1 MTADPFLRISVL
13 GSTHN
18 ADLVVPSDQPATTLL
33 PQFLG
38 LLGEPHGPQGTY
50 TLTTAL
56 GEPIDLHR
64 PMGEVGLVDGAV
76 LRLSQETETPPVPVV
91 SDLVDATAE
100 HEASGLWASASRGWV
115 LSVCSALMTVVALVF
130 LLLLRGPDALDVGVG
145 ATSLYVVSMLCRIL
159 HKDLAWAYFIA
170 GGVVGIWWAWLQL
183 MTGTSPLTVLL
194 ILLVAQ
200 LISLLVHTR
209 QRFAYAIGLAVL
221 AVSTGA
227 WWLIHFLVVDPVR
240 AGAITATL
248 ALLLLGLA
256 PRLAL
261 SIAGVF
267 KADDAVGHGASMALS
282 EVVSR
287 LNRAHQVLSVAVV
300 LLAGLWTLGILPVAG
315 TAIGN
320 VWALAMTASLVVAWT
335 LRGRHFPLTTER
347 TAIYVAALIATSA
360 VAWSQRTTPWAPIA
374 AAALALFLAVM
385 LFVRTSDLAA
395 AQLRRVATWVE
406 TAAVIFTVPILVG
419 MFDLY
424 TQLLGSFQ

>member
-100 HEASGLWASASRGWV
+100 HEASGLWANASRGWV

-130 LLLLRGPDALDVGVG
+130 LLLLRGPDALDVGIG
-145 ATSLYVVSMLCRIL
+145 ATGLYVVSMLCRIL
-159 HKDLAWAYFIA
+159 RKDLAWAYFIA

-395 AQLRRVATWVE
+395 AQLRRIATWVE
-406 TAAVIFTVPILVG
+406 TAAVILTVPVLVG

>member
-18 ADLVVPSDQPATTLL
+18 ADLVVPSDQSATTLL

-100 HEASGLWASASRGWV
+100 HEASGLWVAASRGWV

-130 LLLLRGPDALDVGVG
+130 LLLPRGPYALDVGVG
-145 ATSLYVVSMLCRIL
+145 AAGLYVVSMLCRIL
-159 HKDLAWAYFIA
+159 RKDLAWAYFIA
-170 GGVVGIWWAWLQL
+170 AGVVGIWWAWLQL

-227 WWLIHFLVVDPVR
+227 WWLIHFLVVEPVR

-315 TAIGN
+315 TAVGN

-360 VAWSQRTTPWAPIA
+360 VAWSQRTTAWAPIA

-406 TAAVIFTVPILVG
+406 TAAVILTVPVLVG

>member
-100 HEASGLWASASRGWV
+100 HEASGLWANTSRGWV

-145 ATSLYVVSMLCRIL
+145 ATGLYVVSMLCRIL
-159 HKDLAWAYFIA
+159 RKDLAWAYFIA

-209 QRFAYAIGLAVL
+209 QRFAYAIGLVVL

-406 TAAVIFTVPILVG
+406 TAAVIFTVPVLVG

>member
-50 TLTTAL
+50 TLTTTL

-100 HEASGLWASASRGWV
+100 HEASGLWANTSRGWV

-145 ATSLYVVSMLCRIL
+145 ATGLYVVSMLCRIL
-159 HKDLAWAYFIA
+159 RKDLAWAYFIA

-209 QRFAYAIGLAVL
+209 QRFAYATGLAVL

-335 LRGRHFPLTTER
+335 LRGRHFPLATER

-406 TAAVIFTVPILVG
+406 TAAVIFTVPVLVG

>member
-18 ADLVVPSDQPATTLL
+18 ADLVVPSDQSATTLL

-100 HEASGLWASASRGWV
+100 HEASGLWVAASRGWV

-145 ATSLYVVSMLCRIL
+145 ATGLYVVSMLCRIL
-159 HKDLAWAYFIA
+159 RKDLAWAYFIA
-170 GGVVGIWWAWLQL
+170 AGVVGIWWAWLQL

-227 WWLIHFLVVDPVR
+227 WWLIHFLVVEPVR

-406 TAAVIFTVPILVG
+406 TAAVILTVPVLVG

>member
-100 HEASGLWASASRGWV
+100 HEASGLWANASRGWV

-145 ATSLYVVSMLCRIL
+145 ATGLYVVSMLCRIL

-221 AVSTGA
+221 AVSTGT

-406 TAAVIFTVPILVG
+406 TAAVILTVPVLVG

>member
-38 LLGEPHGPQGTY
+38 LLSEPHGPQGTY

-100 HEASGLWASASRGWV
+100 HEASGLWANTSRGWV

-145 ATSLYVVSMLCRIL
+145 ATGLYVVSMLCRIL
-159 HKDLAWAYFIA
+159 RKDLAWAYFIA

-209 QRFAYAIGLAVL
+209 QRFAYAIGLVVL

-406 TAAVIFTVPILVG
+406 TAAVILTVPVLVG

>member
-1 MTADPFLRISVL
+1 MTANPFLRISVL

-64 PMGEVGLVDGAV
+64 PMGEIGLVDGTV

-100 HEASGLWASASRGWV
+100 HKASGLWAAASRGWV

-130 LLLLRGPDALDVGVG
+130 LLLPRGPDALDVGVG
-145 ATSLYVVSMLCRIL
+145 AAGLYVVSMLCRIL
-159 HKDLAWAYFIA
+159 RKDLAWAYFIA

-194 ILLVAQ
+194 ILLVTQ
-200 LISLLVHTR
+200 LISLLVHTQ

-267 KADDAVGHGASMALS
+267 KADDAVGHGTSMALS

-287 LNRAHQVLSVAVV
+287 LNRAHQVLSVAVA

-347 TAIYVAALIATSA
+347 TAIYVAALVATSA

-374 AAALALFLAVM
+374 AAALALLLAVA

-406 TAAVIFTVPILVG
+406 TAAVILTVPVLVG